1 MQPLV
6 LGKPGE
12 SLSLSAISHEM
23 NDLST
28 SGKISN
34 GNSMVLEHL
43 TLFKVNDSSGG
54 REKAVLRK
62 GSFFWKPGHE

>member
-12 SLSLSAISHEM
+12 SLSLSAISREM

-28 SGKISN
+28 EKYLMGTAWSLNIS
-34 GNSMVLEHL
+34 H
-43 TLFKVNDSSGG
+43 SS
-54 REKAVLRK
+54 K
-62 GSFFWKPGHE
+62 

>member
-12 SLSLSAISHEM
+12 SLSLSAISREM

-28 SGKISN
+28 VEKYLMGTAWSLNIS
-34 GNSMVLEHL
+34 H
-43 TLFKVNDSSGG
+43 SS
-54 REKAVLRK
+54 K
-62 GSFFWKPGHE
+62 